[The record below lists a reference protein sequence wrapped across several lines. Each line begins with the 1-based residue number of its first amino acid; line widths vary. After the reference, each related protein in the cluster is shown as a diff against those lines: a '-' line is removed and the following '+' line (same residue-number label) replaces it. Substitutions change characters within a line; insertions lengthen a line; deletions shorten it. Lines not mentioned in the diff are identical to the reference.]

1 MPDFMFRNLS
11 VKLNSADDELG
22 RYACV
27 DRTTQLVLVCS
38 PCTHL
43 CTGTYTPCDHTCYNS
58 PPTNPIYC
66 PDRSTTMS
74 YCDPTSAHQ
83 CDSTSQW
90 RSHVNALM
98 QVIIEPGT
106 DILQEIAAIRVD
118 LQRKMAAVDALEQ
131 EVQNAAKPKSVQEI
145 DELKSQLLATIAE
158 LDDQRA
164 QMQGGQAEGGQAPPA
179 S

>member
-1 MPDFMFRNLS
+1 M
-11 VKLNSADDELG
+11 
-22 RYACV
+22 
-27 DRTTQLVLVCS
+27 DRSTQLVLVCF

-66 PDRSTTMS
+66 
-74 YCDPTSAHQ
+74 DPTSAHQ

-90 RSHVNALM
+90 RSHVNGIT
-98 QVIIEPGT
+98 QVIIELGT
-106 DILQEIAAIRVD
+106 DILQEIAAVRVD
-118 LQRKMAAVDALEQ
+118 LQRKMAAVDAFERD
-131 EVQNAAKPKSVQEI
+131 VQNAAKPKSVQEI

-164 QMQGGQAEGGQAPPA
+164 RMQGGQAEGGQAPPA